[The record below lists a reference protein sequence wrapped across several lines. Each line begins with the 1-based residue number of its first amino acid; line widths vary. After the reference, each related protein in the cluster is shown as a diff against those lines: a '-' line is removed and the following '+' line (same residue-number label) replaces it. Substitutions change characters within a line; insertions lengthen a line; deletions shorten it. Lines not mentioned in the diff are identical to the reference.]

1 MPAILGSTDGNRA
14 LHDRCTGKEKAAPG
28 LCQDTPEA
36 PGFSR
41 GVAHYGSLSSL
52 PP

>member
-14 LHDRCTGKEKAAPG
+14 EHDRRTGIEKAYLG

-36 PGFSR
+36 PSFSR
-41 GVAHYGSLSSL
+41 VGLA
-52 PP
+52 